1 MPQEHKEMKRLW
13 GLAITEI
20 TVGLASLTVGGV
32 SLYHIVSKAFAD
44 AAVDT
49 TGALAFV
56 GTAVGLGAAAL
67 CIVGAWRKTAERR
80 GRKANP
86 AGLVPEPK

>member
-1 MPQEHKEMKRLW
+1 MW
-13 GLAITEI
+13 DLAKTEI

-32 SLYHIVSKAFAD
+32 SLYHIVSQVFAD

-56 GTAVGLGAAAL
+56 GTAVGVGAAAL
-67 CIVGAWRKTAERR
+67 CVVGAWRKTAERR
-80 GRKANP
+80 GRKAHHT
-86 AGLVPEPK
+86 GLVPEPK